1 MTHNLDTRF
10 YRVVA
15 VLEPARTDELVFVTV
30 VLQNM
35 QGNKK
40 EERIMFK
47 DDISAWE
54 FYKTQKNMMIKQKND
69 KFVGK

>member
-1 MTHNLDTRF
+1 MTHNLDTQF

-40 EERIMFK
+40 EERIMFN
-47 DDISAWE
+47 DAISAYE
-54 FYKTQKNMMIKQKND
+54 FYRTQKNMLVKQKND
-69 KFVGK
+69 KFINK

>member
-1 MTHNLDTRF
+1 MTHNLDTQF

-30 VLQNM
+30 VLQNI

-40 EERIMFK
+40 EERIMFN
-47 DDISAWE
+47 DAIQAWE
-54 FYKTQKNMMIKQKND
+54 FYKAQKQMLIKQKND
-69 KFVGK
+69 KFINK